1 VKCPVCDGELA
12 EDHENDTSIVE
23 TSIAINNFV
32 CVDCGRNFEI
42 EYTPIDI
49 REI

>member
-1 VKCPVCDGELA
+1 MECPLCNGDLI
-12 EDHENDTSIVE
+12 EDCEVDTSITEVE
-23 TSIAINNFV
+23 ICINNFV
-32 CVDCGRNFEI
+32 CLVCNSHFEI